1 MLTIYMFMIV
11 WWKFLIKN
19 LKKLIFGIIIYFL
32 AALFQITAIVI
43 HQMGIISSDRRVVF
57 LFLSIVIASIADII
71 IIKSISNKIIQT
83 ILFIHAAV
91 ALIGSVIF
99 FTVSVIKLLWMVNQ
113 SGFRT
118 NRPWQL
124 FTRWQ
129 SPELFNRQ
137 HFPYIKSKFSQWV
150 CLRLTM
156 RECLC

>member
-43 HQMGIISSDRRVVF
+43 HQMGIISSDSRVVF

-156 RECLC
+156 RACLC

>member
-57 LFLSIVIASIADII
+57 LFLSIVIASIAHII

>member
-1 MLTIYMFMIV
+1 M
-11 WWKFLIKN
+11 IKN

-57 LFLSIVIASIADII
+57 LFLSIVIASIADKI

-99 FTVSVIKLLWMVNQ
+99 FTVSAIKLL
-113 SGFRT
+113 
-118 NRPWQL
+118 
-124 FTRWQ
+124 
-129 SPELFNRQ
+129 
-137 HFPYIKSKFSQWV
+137 
-150 CLRLTM
+150 
-156 RECLC
+156 

>member
-1 MLTIYMFMIV
+1 MFMIV

-32 AALFQITAIVI
+32 AALFQIIAIVI
-43 HQMGIISSDRRVVF
+43 HQMGIISSDSKVVF

-99 FTVSVIKLLWMVNQ
+99 FTVSVIKLLWVVNQ

>member
-43 HQMGIISSDRRVVF
+43 HQMGIISSDSRVVF

-99 FTVSVIKLLWMVNQ
+99 FTVSAIKLLWMVNQ
-113 SGFRT
+113 SGFRA
-118 NRPWQL
+118 NQ
-124 FTRWQ
+124 
-129 SPELFNRQ
+129 
-137 HFPYIKSKFSQWV
+137 PYKSSHDGSLLNYSTV
-150 CLRLTM
+150 N
-156 RECLC
+156 

>member
-1 MLTIYMFMIV
+1 M
-11 WWKFLIKN
+11 IKN
-19 LKKLIFGIIIYFL
+19 LKKLIFGIIIYFS

-99 FTVSVIKLLWMVNQ
+99 FTVSVIKLL
-113 SGFRT
+113 
-118 NRPWQL
+118 
-124 FTRWQ
+124 
-129 SPELFNRQ
+129 
-137 HFPYIKSKFSQWV
+137 
-150 CLRLTM
+150 
-156 RECLC
+156 